1 MRIDSLSYLPQFIIQ
16 NPDIRELLEAE
27 QNEIDMLEDYVELIR
42 DQVFIL
48 VLCQDFGQLKLQ
60 NL

>member
-42 DQVFIL
+42 RSGIYIFSKHL
-48 VLCQDFGQLKLQ
+48 SR
-60 NL
+60 